1 MDETKHPAR
10 GATLSAVEAR
20 DVDAVLEHAE
30 RPEAAYVDLLKVLQ
44 QHRRW
49 VSDEALQALATRLD
63 VAPER
68 LESLATF
75 YNLIFRRPVGRHV
88 ILLCDSVTCWML
100 GEEPLRAHLRAR
112 LGIDFGQTTA
122 DDRFTLLPVPCLGA
136 CDHAPAAWIDGDL
149 HTDLTETKLDRILE
163 AYA

>member
-1 MDETKHPAR
+1 MEEAR
-10 GATLSAVEAR
+10 ATALSAVEAR
-20 DVDAVLEHAE
+20 EIDAALAHAE
-30 RPEAAYVDLLKVLQ
+30 RPAAAYLDALKILQ

-49 VSDEALQALATRLD
+49 VSDEALAALAAHLG

-100 GEEPLRAHLRAR
+100 GEEKLRDHLRAQ
-112 LGIDFGQTTA
+112 LGIGFGETTA
-122 DDRFTLLPVPCLGA
+122 DGRFTLLPVPCLGA

-149 HTDLTETKLDRILE
+149 HTDLTETKLERILE

>member
-1 MDETKHPAR
+1 MDEAR
-10 GATLSAVEAR
+10 AATLTAVEAR
-20 DVDAVLEHAE
+20 EIDEALAHAE
-30 RPEAAYVDLLKVLQ
+30 RPEAAYLDLLKIVQ

-49 VSDEALQALATRLD
+49 VSDEALQALAARLG

-88 ILLCDSVTCWML
+88 ILLCDSVACWML
-100 GEEPLRAHLRAR
+100 GEEKLRDRLRAQ
-112 LGIDFGQTTA
+112 LGIDFGETTA

-149 HTDLTETKLDRILE
+149 HTDLTETKLERILE